1 MGVLGVDCAMMGVM
15 PATRKKTVT
24 PGATPRD
31 ARNLL
36 RSGEGARALQMLGD
50 RWCLLILRDGD
61 LGEPEVLLSPLIYV
75 WTHAARI
82 EVYSAAGDLDAHMD
96 ALLGEVANALGAD
109 PTLGG
114 LIDLMD
120 TGAPDFDGAAP
131 EGGPDIKAAIV
142 AVRLTYETT
151 HPLT

>member
-1 MGVLGVDCAMMGVM
+1 MASRREQILQSLLVQLQSVPLV
-15 PATRKKTVT
+15 KVE
-24 PGATPRD
+24 
-31 ARNLL
+31 RNRL
-36 RSGEGARALQMLGD
+36 RPERVPPEG
-50 RWCLLILRDGD
+50 LLILRDGE

-96 ALLGEVANALGAD
+96 TLLGDVGNALSAD

-120 TGAPDFDGAAP
+120 VGAPDFDGAAP
-131 EGGPDIKAAIV
+131 EGGPDIKAAV
-142 AVRLTYETT
+142 VPVRLTYETT